1 MKHSNH
7 LFYLENYAKVLLD
20 VGLGLRSNDGI
31 LLSFDEVG
39 LPLARIVVREAYRR
53 GAKDVI
59 TIFADDT
66 MNLDRYNF
74 GMDKIFDDMPK
85 FKVDYREQAFLD
97 NYHSLYI
104 TSPNPELLKDVDGD
118 RVARWQKCVSQAT
131 EPIQHYQMD
140 NKVKWCV
147 ASVPGP
153 AWAKKVFPELEKSQA
168 LEALWNLIFEATR
181 MKEEDPVE
189 AWKRHDVLLKEKEKY
204 LDDNNFDKIL
214 FKGPGTD
221 LEITLVKGHKWI
233 GGSSK
238 LERGD
243 VFMANIP
250 TEEVF
255 TMPHAKRVEGIVR
268 ATKPLSL
275 QGQLV
280 ENFSIEFKEG
290 KVVAFEAE
298 KGREVLEKLFA
309 MDEGAMRL
317 GEVALVPDDSPISRR
332 GVLFFNTLFDENASC
347 HLALGNAYGENLRQA
362 QELSEEEKKKLGM
375 NTSMVHVDFMVGGP
389 ELEVLGIKEDGSQ
402 VVLLQDGNWV

>member
-1 MKHSNH
+1 M
-7 LFYLENYAKVLLD
+7 FYLENYAKVLLD

-362 QELSEEEKKKLGM
+362 QELSDEEKKKLGM

>member
-1 MKHSNH
+1 M
-7 LFYLENYAKVLLD
+7 
-20 VGLGLRSNDGI
+20 
-31 LLSFDEVG
+31 
-39 LPLARIVVREAYRR
+39 
-53 GAKDVI
+53 
-59 TIFADDT
+59 
-66 MNLDRYNF
+66 
-74 GMDKIFDDMPK
+74 
-85 FKVDYREQAFLD
+85 
-97 NYHSLYI
+97 
-104 TSPNPELLKDVDGD
+104 DGD